1 MTIVIIV
8 IVVIIKK
15 KTTISK
21 VLTLSQVLFYGTLP
35 YWSFRALLWGG
46 GVVILVL
53 EIKLLKFR
61 GVKLLA
67 QHIAIKK
74 VAGLKFEANQVCL
87 LLNPMFLSILLSSGW
102 VVPSTLHCKNRYT
115 EAAITPSLAWNIGL
129 IVSQLL
135 RCHTSHQQHSP
146 RLFFSNS
153 SLHHPHQTSCSSQ
166 HSSCSSKIQVPLH
179 FLRCALI
186 SKQLATIPFCFCY
199 SIYRIL

>member
-15 KTTISK
+15 KKPTISK

-115 EAAITPSLAWNIGL
+115 EAAITPSLAWNTGL

-146 RLFFSNS
+146 RLFFFKFIPPSPPPNFMLLS
-153 SLHHPHQTSCSSQ
+153 TQFLLKQDSGAITFFKVCSDFQAIS
-166 HSSCSSKIQVPLH
+166 HNTLL
-179 FLRCALI
+179 FLL
-186 SKQLATIPFCFCY
+186 
-199 SIYRIL
+199 